1 MKATRKLIPALALLL
16 ISAVLLS
23 TATYAWFTTNT
34 TVSATMSVQVQAP
47 LNLEIAPD
55 NGSGAPGTWQTG
67 TLALN
72 GAGDPQKLIPVSSN
86 DGQNFVQCVTN
97 KDKTVITTTIPADGS
112 ITFAEASGNYKV
124 QKDLWLRSET
134 NNATVTVTLGVTDA
148 SDSKLQGAIR
158 VAIFEGGAPGTG
170 TLKKILS
177 PKTTTASGVETPSG
191 KYIQKGSG
199 DTYTCE
205 DTTMVANEATI
216 NLTASTTGVHYYF
229 VIWVEGN
236 DANAVQANWVD
247 NEFEI
252 TLKFDAV
259 LVP

>member
-34 TVSATMSVQVQAP
+34 TVYATMSVQVKAP
-47 LNLEIAPD
+47 MNLEIAPD
-55 NGSGAPGTWQTG
+55 ASGVAGTWQTG

-72 GAGDPQKLIPVSSN
+72 VSGDPQKLIPVSSN
-86 DGQNFVQCVTN
+86 DGQNFVQCMTN
-97 KDKTVITTTIPADGS
+97 KDKTVITSTIPTDGS

-134 NNATVTVTLGVTDA
+134 NAASVTVTLGVTDT
-148 SDSKLQGAIR
+148 SNSKLQGAIR

-177 PKTTTASGVETPSG
+177 PKTTSATGVETPSG
-191 KYIQKGSG
+191 KYILKGSG

-205 DTTMVANEATI
+205 NTTNVANEVAI
-216 NLTASTTGVHYYF
+216 NLPASADGVHYYF

-247 NEFEI
+247 NAFNI
-252 TLKFDAV
+252 TLTFTAA
-259 LVP
+259 